1 MFDNLKFL
9 GIGLAIGG
17 LIALTLL
24 DEARAAEPFPMRPIE
39 LIVPTPSGGGTDI
52 QTRFLAEL
60 MEPILGQKLVVI
72 NKPGANGT
80 LGVSALTQARPDGYT
95 LASIWISPLTIVPH
109 SSQVPYTPDDYTP
122 ISQVMA
128 HTLVFCARPEF
139 PAASGKEF
147 IETLRK
153 SPGKF
158 TYGNDGV
165 GGTVQL
171 AGERIFR
178 AVGVQLRPVPFGG
191 AGETLRAALGEH
203 VDIYGGSIPPILPHV
218 KAGKAKCLL
227 VTSRERADV
236 LPETASV
243 TDIGVPQAATVSWRG
258 IIGPKGLPADRLA
271 ILERAFRQAAQ
282 SEKFREFAIKEGGK
296 AVGSTAVEFGELIRT
311 EYKAFAQI
319 VKDLGLGKQ

>member
-1 MFDNLKFL
+1 MFDHLKVL
-9 GIGLAIGG
+9 GISLAIGG
-17 LIALTLL
+17 LIALTPY
-24 DEARAAEPFPMRPIE
+24 DGARAAEPFPMRPIE
-39 LIVPTPSGGGTDI
+39 LIVPTPAGGGTDL
-52 QTRFLAEL
+52 QTRVLAEL
-60 MEPILGQKLVVI
+60 VEPILGQKLVVI
-72 NKPGANGT
+72 NKPGAGGT
-80 LGVSALTQARPDGYT
+80 LGVSAITQSRPDGYT
-95 LASIWISPLTIVPH
+95 LGSIWISPLTIIPH

-139 PAASGKEF
+139 PAATGKEF

-165 GGTVQL
+165 GGTVHL

-178 AVGVQLRPVPFGG
+178 VLGVQLRPVPFGG
-191 AGETLRAALGEH
+191 AGETLRAALGGH

-227 VTSRERADV
+227 VTSRERAEV

-243 TDIGVPQAATVSWRG
+243 TDVGAPQAATVSWRG
-258 IIGPKGLPADRLA
+258 IIAPKGLPADRLA
-271 ILERAFRQAAQ
+271 ILERAFRQAVQ
-282 SEKFREFAIKEGGK
+282 SEKFREFAVKEGGK
-296 AVGSTAVEFGELIRT
+296 AVGSTAAEFGELIRA
-311 EYKAFAQI
+311 EYQAFAQI